1 MKIGFIGPGNIGGR
15 LLGSL
20 PRNGL
25 DLTVRD
31 LDWDAAAVRKGRAKW
46 LVRSTSRRGTK
57 NDWHLVQQQIRLAR

>member
-31 LDWDAAAVRKGRAKW
+31 LTVRDLDWDATSTGTRRRCVRDE
-46 LVRSTSRRGTK
+46 RSG
-57 NDWHLVQQQIRLAR
+57 